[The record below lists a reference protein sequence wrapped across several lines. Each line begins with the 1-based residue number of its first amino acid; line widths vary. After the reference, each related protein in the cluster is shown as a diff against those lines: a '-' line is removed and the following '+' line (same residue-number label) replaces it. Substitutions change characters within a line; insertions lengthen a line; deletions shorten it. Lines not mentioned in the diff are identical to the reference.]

1 MNNKKDVI
9 MKFRQ
14 SDKLET
20 SEDILNQVNKCK
32 PTELKSLLDKIQTII
47 EQSEGKDM
55 NLLMA
60 KTMITSRLAS
70 MKSK

>member
-1 MNNKKDVI
+1 

-47 EQSEGKDM
+47 EQSEDKDM